1 MTGDWMDYLNELRQ
15 LPKTTRVY
23 AQILDAPSK
32 GWEENQDVFGPFPGD
47 GALLLYTRLPSSN
60 HSVKD
65 K

>member
-1 MTGDWMDYLNELRQ
+1 MEWMDYLNELRQ

-23 AQILDAPSK
+23 AQVLDSPSK
-32 GWEENQDVFGPFPGD
+32 GWEENEDVFGPFPAD

>member
-1 MTGDWMDYLNELRQ
+1 MAYLNALRQ
-15 LPKTTRVY
+15 LPETTRVY
-23 AQILDAPSK
+23 ARILDAPSE
-32 GWEENQDVFGPFPGD
+32 GWEENQDVFGPFPAD